1 MKIKAKIDRMVN
13 SGNVKAIASVSLDG
27 MFVVKN
33 LKIMDGKKGLFVS
46 MPQETF
52 PGKDGQKKYSNLF
65 FALTNSAKLELQE
78 TVLQAYQQQIG
89 ALNSAIPTLYS
100 LALDT
105 YQSGGEELVTRLEQL
120 NGQEQNAQSLYDRQL
135 QDYYTQLQQ
144 KGDAYNDAYAKDYG
158 QYQEHLNRLDTLHG
172 YYTAQEQAQASRRQ
186 QTFNGIMTV
195 LGVIGDAIQLAI
207 SGTTGIGSLAG
218 SLLNTG
224 YNIVSGTRAYEADR
238 ADTAWNQQMQ
248 EKQRQDSL
256 TQQRYE
262 NEASERAYQD
272 ALKQQAFNNSVT
284 SEKLNIAK
292 GEWALKQSNAQAKA
306 SRAAGNAAAKSRGSG
321 KASGSAAGTN
331 ALKGSSVVPFTA
343 ALLRSRGKSDTSIA
357 NALQKEGY
365 TTSEIAK
372 ILQQMNQ

>member
-1 MKIKAKIDRMVN
+1 
-13 SGNVKAIASVSLDG
+13 
-27 MFVVKN
+27 
-33 LKIMDGKKGLFVS
+33 
-46 MPQETF
+46 
-52 PGKDGQKKYSNLF
+52 
-65 FALTNSAKLELQE
+65 
-78 TVLQAYQQQIG
+78 
-89 ALNSAIPTLYS
+89 
-100 LALDT
+100 
-105 YQSGGEELVTRLEQL
+105 
-120 NGQEQNAQSLYDRQL
+120 
-135 QDYYTQLQQ
+135 
-144 KGDAYNDAYAKDYG
+144 
-158 QYQEHLNRLDTLHG
+158 
-172 YYTAQEQAQASRRQ
+172 
-186 QTFNGIMTV
+186 MTV

-218 SLLNTG
+218 SLLN
-224 YNIVSGTRAYEADR
+224 YEADR

-306 SRAAGNAAAKSRGSG
+306 SRAAGNAAAKSSGSG
-321 KASGSAAGTN
+321 KASGSAAGTTGGTAGTN

>member
-1 MKIKAKIDRMVN
+1 
-13 SGNVKAIASVSLDG
+13 
-27 MFVVKN
+27 
-33 LKIMDGKKGLFVS
+33 
-46 MPQETF
+46 
-52 PGKDGQKKYSNLF
+52 
-65 FALTNSAKLELQE
+65 
-78 TVLQAYQQQIG
+78 
-89 ALNSAIPTLYS
+89 
-100 LALDT
+100 
-105 YQSGGEELVTRLEQL
+105 
-120 NGQEQNAQSLYDRQL
+120 
-135 QDYYTQLQQ
+135 
-144 KGDAYNDAYAKDYG
+144 
-158 QYQEHLNRLDTLHG
+158 
-172 YYTAQEQAQASRRQ
+172 
-186 QTFNGIMTV
+186 
-195 LGVIGDAIQLAI
+195 
-207 SGTTGIGSLAG
+207 
-218 SLLNTG
+218 
-224 YNIVSGTRAYEADR
+224 
-238 ADTAWNQQMQ
+238 MQ

-306 SRAAGNAAAKSRGSG
+306 SRAAGNAAAKSSG

>member
-1 MKIKAKIDRMVN
+1 M
-13 SGNVKAIASVSLDG
+13 
-27 MFVVKN
+27 
-33 LKIMDGKKGLFVS
+33 
-46 MPQETF
+46 
-52 PGKDGQKKYSNLF
+52 
-65 FALTNSAKLELQE
+65 
-78 TVLQAYQQQIG
+78 
-89 ALNSAIPTLYS
+89 
-100 LALDT
+100 
-105 YQSGGEELVTRLEQL
+105 
-120 NGQEQNAQSLYDRQL
+120 
-135 QDYYTQLQQ
+135 
-144 KGDAYNDAYAKDYG
+144 
-158 QYQEHLNRLDTLHG
+158 
-172 YYTAQEQAQASRRQ
+172 
-186 QTFNGIMTV
+186 
-195 LGVIGDAIQLAI
+195 
-207 SGTTGIGSLAG
+207 
-218 SLLNTG
+218 
-224 YNIVSGTRAYEADR
+224 SGTRAYEADR

-306 SRAAGNAAAKSRGSG
+306 SRAAGNAAAKSSG